1 MDARYPIP
9 RKYKGRSRVTNGK
22 TLLAGMDGRTKWAKR
37 LHDLV
42 ANHVADLG
50 GPGHVTQSQFILIK
64 SAANATIVLE
74 QWELQFAKAST
85 ASLPELLAYLSVLNS
100 LRRTFET
107 LGLDR
112 VEAPSNG
119 MQTYDIS
126 KLTPDEQQRLKL
138 LNHKVGE
145 VGVGGLSENDA
156 GEMKML
162 MEKCLGRGYG
172 PSVTEPGPRDRPFH
186 EIVYPNYS
194 RR

>member
-50 GPGHVTQSQFILIK
+50 GPSNVTQSQFILIK

-107 LGLDR
+107 LGLGR
-112 VEAPSNG
+112 VDPPRNTAPILDMS
-119 MQTYDIS
+119 Q
-126 KLTPDEQQRLKL
+126 LTSTEQQRFKL
-138 LNHKVGE
+138 LSHKADE
-145 VGVGGLSENDA
+145 VGVHGLSESNLQELQTLVAKATGRGVGPSSNDA
-156 GEMKML
+156 AYRE
-162 MEKCLGRGYG
+162 
-172 PSVTEPGPRDRPFH
+172 RPVH
-186 EIVYPNYS
+186 EIDYS

>member
-50 GPGHVTQSQFILIK
+50 GPSNITQSQFVLIK

-85 ASLPELLAYLSVLNS
+85 ASLPELLAYLSVMNS
-100 LRRTFET
+100 LRRTYET

-112 VEAPSNG
+112 VEAPRNTAPI
-119 MQTYDIS
+119 MDMS
-126 KLTPDEQQRLKL
+126 KLTPVEQQHFRTLMDKYEKFGMEGL
-138 LNHKVGE
+138 LEDQANELH
-145 VGVGGLSENDA
+145 N
-156 GEMKML
+156 L
-162 MEKCLGRGYG
+162 MTKATGRGSG
-172 PSVTEPGPRDRPFH
+172 PSAKDAAHHNRPFH
-186 EIVYPNYS
+186 EIDYS
-194 RR
+194 GRSQ